1 MLPRFYL
8 ECPLGEGMDTFSI
21 YFVMDK
27 LRHWVTFLA
36 PVRSLRNTKP
46 QVASTVVPEARPT
59 THSSQAKDTSAAWSE
74 DHTYKI
80 DWSKASFI
88 QNVRIRPFAPEA
100 SRRPI
105 ILSGDRSS
113 RAWKLRLGSIVEERF
128 NGSWVAAGTSGFQK
142 PADFNSSLFK
152 RSLLRK

>member
-8 ECPLGEGMDTFSI
+8 ECPLGEGMNTISI
-21 YFVMDK
+21 YFVMDN

-59 THSSQAKDTSAAWSE
+59 THSSQAKDTSATWSE
-74 DHTYKI
+74 DYAYKI
-80 DWSKASFI
+80 EAKLLSSKTSG
-88 QNVRIRPFAPEA
+88 FARLPPKH
-100 SRRPI
+100 RVD

-152 RSLLRK
+152 MKRSLLRK